1 MTTYGFEKDLEDLHV
16 WALDYM
22 EGCDEPEWTL
32 FSSIASAIEEYLAK
46 RYVKGQMEFAIKDA
60 MDKMPN
66 ALKMLEDS

>member
-1 MTTYGFEKDLEDLHV
+1 MVKYGFEKDLENLHV

-22 EGCDEPEWTL
+22 ESCDEPEWTL
-32 FSSIASAIEEYLAK
+32 FSSIASAIEDYWYK
-46 RYVKGQMEFAIKDA
+46 RYVKGQMEFAIDDA

>member
-1 MTTYGFEKDLEDLHV
+1 MITYGFEKDLEDLHV

-22 EGCDEPEWTL
+22 ESCDEPEWTL
-32 FSSIASAIEEYLAK
+32 FNSIAGAIEDYWNTI
-46 RYVKGQMEFAIKDA
+46 YVKGKIEFAIKDA